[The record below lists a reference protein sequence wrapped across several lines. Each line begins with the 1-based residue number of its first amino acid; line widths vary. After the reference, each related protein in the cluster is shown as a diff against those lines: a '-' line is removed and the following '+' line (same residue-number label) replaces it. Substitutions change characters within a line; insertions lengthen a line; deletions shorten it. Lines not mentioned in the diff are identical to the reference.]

1 MATVSIRPTLPLDD
15 NLRLVARMTH
25 ALVVLLL
32 ASSIAGLLYGPR
44 GWWYDPDPSTLP
56 AFLGQDVITLLLAVP
71 LLIASSMLAQ
81 RGSLRGLICWMGVLF
96 YVAYSYYFYVVGG
109 RFTLYFPLYIAI
121 VSMGAYGALALLFS
135 VDLPRLP
142 ARFAELPVRLLA
154 TCLMMTALCFA
165 GLWLAV
171 LEGHY
176 VRGAALPAVPRA
188 VIAIDGVILLP
199 LLFFAGRALARR
211 EPVGYALAGMLLF
224 KASTTFLTLL
234 VNTAIAARW
243 GQEVDGLQTVAYLV
257 GFTGGATLLIW
268 YLRSITAAP
277 REASQAAAFTS
288 PARTWRVSA

>member
-1 MATVSIRPTLPLDD
+1 MATIPAPRTLPSGD

-32 ASSIAGLLYGPR
+32 TSSIAGLFYGPR

-56 AFLGQDVITLLLAVP
+56 AFLGQDVITLALAVP
-71 LLIASSMLAQ
+71 LLVASSMLAR

-96 YVAYSYYFYVVGG
+96 YVAYSYYFYVVGA
-109 RFTLYFPLYIAI
+109 RFTVYFPLYIAV

-135 VDLPRLP
+135 IDLPRLP
-142 ARFAELPVRLLA
+142 ARFAGLPVRLLA
-154 TCLMMTALCFA
+154 TYLMVTALCFA

-171 LEGHY
+171 LEASY
-176 VRGAALPAVPRA
+176 VRGVALGAVPRA

-199 LLFFAGRALARR
+199 LLFFGGRALARR
-211 EPVGYALAGMLLF
+211 DPVGYALAGMLLF
-224 KASTTFLTLL
+224 KSSATFLTLL

-243 GQEVDGLQTVAYLV
+243 GQAVDGVQTVAYLA
-257 GFTGGATLLIW
+257 GFTGGATLLIR

-277 REASQAAAFTS
+277 REASQVPAFARS
-288 PARTWRVSA
+288 ARTWRVSA